1 MEIFILVFVTIIL
14 GSLIGGIIADIADI
28 RWIVFIRDGETH
40 IGLYRTYECKTK
52 DIVAVR
58 NVSYIGALISYYTV
72 KNRHKWEK

>member
-1 MEIFILVFVTIIL
+1 MEIFILVIVVFLLGLLFGVIIV
-14 GSLIGGIIADIADI
+14 DISDV

-40 IGLYRTYECKTK
+40 IGLYETYEYKMK

-58 NVSYIGALISYYTV
+58 DVSYVGAFISYYTV